1 MTATDKL
8 TTPQLI
14 MLRSLKAKGWS
25 SELACWCWQ
34 RAGGSEAEFEA
45 LAAAGLIEECDGRWQ
60 LTAAGKKEY
69 RRQSQ
74 NRWF

>member
-1 MTATDKL
+1 MTATTQL

-14 MLRSLKAKGWS
+14 MLRSLKTKGWS
-25 SELACWCWQ
+25 SELASWCWS
-34 RAGGSEAEFEA
+34 RAGGSEAEFGA
-45 LAAAGLIEECDGRWQ
+45 LAAAGLIGELNGRWQ